1 MAVNIIGGLDQIQNS
16 ALAKPGVQVDAGG
29 YRVTVAVLH
38 HGKPANEYPIGQFL
52 QRIYIF
58 EDIEKFGITGWI
70 EMLDVY
76 NLIRNGI
83 ILGQELLYLQFC
95 TGGAELAGIEHEWA
109 VDFTDHP
116 LYVHKVENIRE
127 AKTTTGT
134 TQSALTYRLH
144 FCSPELLRSN
154 RTRISRTLQ
163 GTYSDIVKN
172 ILKNDLKTT
181 KEFETKETEDLKL
194 INVPNLSP
202 FDTIRNITSSCQ
214 STPDKKIF
222 KGRQTDY
229 YFWETSRGY
238 KMLPIFRPHE
248 DNIVFTVSTAPA
260 TMSYEGKMTTAIQH
274 NFLYNGDTLA
284 GIRAG
289 SWASKQIL
297 YDNTTKSYDI
307 FQSNY
312 HTSLNKEVYAEVSA
326 TPVFFSDGWA
336 EMNVYDEPKTIA
348 DYPDG
353 RLMFSGWNSNRLTN
367 INKDTNEANH
377 PWVRVPSDISM
388 QRNIQ
393 TSQTMAHQL
402 MNIRVYG
409 ISRLEAGMTIE
420 LQLPAVGRGSGYV
433 GTKETTDPV
442 WEDRQSNIWLIKKLT
457 HAIDLREGST
467 TYYCDLEISNTMRT
481 QQDPLPTYV
490 GLGSTKYGGRS
501 KAAIST

>member
-1 MAVNIIGGLDQIQNS
+1 MAVDIIGGLDKIQKS
-16 ALAKPGVQVDAGG
+16 ALSKPGVQLNAGG
-29 YRVTVAVLH
+29 YKVSVAVLH

-76 NLIRNGI
+76 NLVRNGI
-83 ILGQELLYLQFC
+83 ILGEELLYLQFS
-95 TGGAELAGIEHEWA
+95 TAGTDLAGIEDDWA

-116 LYVHKVENIRE
+116 LYVHKVENMKE
-127 AKTTTGT
+127 TKTSSGKPG
-134 TQSALTYRLH
+134 QSGLTYRLH

-154 RTRISRTLQ
+154 RVRISRTLQ
-163 GTYSDIVKN
+163 GTYSDMVKN
-172 ILKNDLKTT
+172 VLKNDLKTT
-181 KEFETKETEDLKL
+181 KELETKETEDLKL
-194 INVPNLSP
+194 VNVPNLSP
-202 FDTIRNITSSCQ
+202 FDTIRNMVSSCQ
-214 STPDKKIF
+214 STPNEKIF

-248 DNIVFTVSTAPA
+248 DNLVFTVATAPA
-260 TMSYEGKMTTAIQH
+260 TMSFKGEMTTAMQH
-274 NFLYNGDTLA
+274 NYLYNGDTLA

-289 SWASKQIL
+289 SWGSKQIL
-297 YDNTTKSYDI
+297 YDNTTKSYDL

-312 HTSLNKEVYAEVSA
+312 HTSLDKDVYAEVSQ
-326 TPVFFSDGWA
+326 TPVFVPDST
-336 EMNVYDEPKTIA
+336 EERNVYDEPKTIS
-348 DYPDG
+348 DFPDG

-367 INKDTNEANH
+367 INKDTNESTH

-402 MNIRVYG
+402 MNIRVHG

-433 GTKETTDPV
+433 GSKETTAPV
-442 WEDRQSNIWLIKKLT
+442 WEDRHSNIWLIKKLT
-457 HAIDLREGST
+457 HAVDLREGQS
-467 TYYCDLEISNTMRT
+467 TYYCDLEISNMMLT
-481 QQDPLPTYV
+481 QKDPLPTYV
-490 GLGSTKYGGRS
+490 GLGSSKY
-501 KAAIST
+501 